1 MEKDKQKK
9 IKATMPVIST
19 SNINDI
25 TILGDNI
32 LVCNGIITAFYVL
45 PLSNYSTTSVEGS
58 LNAVEKIKNIIAGL
72 VSSYNSSLQFTIERT
87 EKIIQAQDIIANLY
101 DTIHIY
107 RPDYEMPIEF
117 TKNIKDDVQSYC
129 LLGID
134 IQQSSLTEAE
144 DLQLF
149 DVLKALWKGVV
160 DKATGLGNLKTDPE
174 QILKIEESIYRTLR
188 GYCLRATKDLVF
200 YNYISKVFP
209 CYDIS
214 YDKLSY
220 INENNFEDIMG
231 SVTQTVSDNFGRF
244 EMHNEG
250 IVLFEQD
257 DITTYGCMLD
267 VISFPSEIDA
277 AMFPMDYQN
286 VVTTVR
292 CLPKDKAR
300 TKLKQLRSSDRFD
313 RDEAIKAGAEDEDI
327 EQTQTN
333 IDLAT
338 FALSCLKDRDT
349 ILCEFNVSILVFA
362 DTLDKL
368 KQRIMA
374 TVNHCKDRNIL
385 VGKSLYQARDFLY
398 TYIGKQPKKFRHFS
412 PIEFPLCFQ
421 QNAGATVGDTEA
433 DATDWWSPSIGID
446 VQ

>member
-1 MEKDKQKK
+1 M
-9 IKATMPVIST
+9 
-19 SNINDI
+19 
-25 TILGDNI
+25 
-32 LVCNGIITAFYVL
+32 
-45 PLSNYSTTSVEGS
+45 
-58 LNAVEKIKNIIAGL
+58 
-72 VSSYNSSLQFTIERT
+72 
-87 EKIIQAQDIIANLY
+87 
-101 DTIHIY
+101 
-107 RPDYEMPIEF
+107 
-117 TKNIKDDVQSYC
+117 
-129 LLGID
+129 
-134 IQQSSLTEAE
+134 
-144 DLQLF
+144 F

-286 VVTTVR
+286 VVTTIR

-300 TKLKQLRSSDRFD
+300 TKLKQFRSSDRFD

-338 FALSCLKDRDT
+338 FALSCLQDRDT

-412 PIEFPLCFQ
+412 PIEFPLSFQ